1 MSSLLKV
8 ENASFSYR
16 GGRPI
21 FQDVNFTVDEGEIF
35 TILGPNGAGKSTLL
49 NSIVNLLKLQKGR
62 ILLEGN
68 DISQMKEKEMA
79 KKIAYVSQ
87 ISVSTFDYSV
97 REYIVM
103 GRAPHI
109 GVFGKP
115 REEDYAIVDEVMAHM
130 HISHLADKLYTQI
143 SGGERQ
149 QACVARAVVQ
159 KPKLIIFDEPTSA
172 LDYGNQLRTLALIK
186 ELSDQGYGVIMTTHN
201 PDHVILL
208 GGSVGILDRH
218 GKMESGTAEDML
230 EENRLSDIYR
240 ANLKMVYVEDVERKA
255 CLARRF

>member
-1 MSSLLKV
+1 MDRLLKV

-16 GGRPI
+16 GGRVI
-21 FQDVNFTVDEGEIF
+21 FHDVNFAVDEGEIF

-49 NSIVNLLKLQKGR
+49 NSIVNLLKLKEGR
-62 ILLEGN
+62 ILLEG
-68 DISQMKEKEMA
+68 KELSELKEREIA

-87 ISVSTFDYSV
+87 ISTSTFDYSV
-97 REYIVM
+97 REYVVM

-109 GVFGKP
+109 GIFGKP
-115 REEDYAIVDEVMAHM
+115 QAEDYAIADEVMERM
-130 HISHLADKLYTQI
+130 GIGHLARKLYTQI

-172 LDYGNQLRTLALIK
+172 LDYGNQLRTLELIK
-186 ELSDQGYGVIMTTHN
+186 ELSNQGYGVIMTTHN

-208 GGSVGILDRH
+208 GGTVGILNRE
-218 GKMESGTAEDML
+218 GEMETGPAEEML
-230 EENRLSDIYR
+230 EETRLSEIYR
-240 ANLKMVYVEDVERKA
+240 ANLRMVYVDEVERKA